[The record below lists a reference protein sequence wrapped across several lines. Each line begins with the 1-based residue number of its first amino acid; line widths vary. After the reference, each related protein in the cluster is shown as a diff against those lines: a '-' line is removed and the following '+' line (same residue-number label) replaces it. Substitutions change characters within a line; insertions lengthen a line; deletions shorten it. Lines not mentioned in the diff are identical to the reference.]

1 MADSFTL
8 PFGPSARLLAYCL
21 LFACST
27 QDVFSQVRSVVMVDD
42 SPTAELLLQRASEQA
57 VDNPEEAARLCA
69 EVIDEYGTRLVPDTN
84 DPTLFVM
91 ARATA
96 EGLLLRMPD
105 VLERFVQNREPLAA
119 RLLAEGREGDAVR
132 MAWVTPSGGEAALRL
147 AQIDLE
153 TLQLSKAQRELDRL
167 GLHPSLDQRGR
178 RHRVLMI
185 GMISRLAGDE
195 DSAREYESQL
205 EIMGGAGRLL
215 DHLKA
220 TSALSSTKK
229 DSVSDAFESTSTL
242 SSSGAWHRIWKVD
255 VEETPFGLQRASSS
269 SAISNQDALLD
280 SAKGVGSLLILN
292 PLVMGNAVFVD
303 DGTSIRRYD
312 RYGARLV
319 WSHQSSPPVSRNMG
333 AYVELADMDSDGQI
347 LVALSG
353 LGMSTRR
360 TTSPS
365 VIGLD
370 ALDGS
375 LLWSTRI
382 DQCDFSQTPSSEG
395 RTFNL
400 LNAFPYSGPLIDG
413 DRVII
418 PVRRVVA
425 ASRESIDYLVA
436 LHLDS
441 GLPAWI
447 RLLGSSGSLQVSRG
461 FSRTILF
468 DGNAITASPLGT
480 ISCTDATS
488 GAPRWVRT
496 FEVEAERTGVVA
508 QPWEMSQP
516 VVMDGAI
523 IALSPNTRE
532 VVSIDIDTGAI
543 LETWPSG
550 VGTRFGDVRYLL
562 RGEDEAGESRLL
574 AVGEDIHCLSL
585 ADGATLRWRFSDSAR
600 DENASREGITDRTG
614 IRGRVQIAER
624 SILVPGVSDLFVLD
638 INDGKVRDIIDTG
651 EPSNPISV
659 GSEIILGES
668 ESVSSLMQLEPA
680 RLLLR
685 DQIRNDPGAASR
697 VVALAELGIQS
708 ANTDLVLEAASL
720 FAKGFMDKRFAD
732 VRQTMIDLILD
743 HESTWPVPSDIT
755 ATDLLDAAESISTEE
770 NQIASV
776 LYARGLREFR
786 ESRFSSALDF
796 WEVLLG
802 DPMLSRQ
809 MISDGTLD
817 VSAARLAA
825 SKIRSSP
832 DTLMSWNERCART
845 LRTLQESG
853 SNIDMNQVR
862 SLLGSDVSID
872 ILWEMQNQFDDGDGL
887 SRNQVLSR
895 IASLD
900 PGGQALGRVV
910 SELRRI
916 GHDGDA
922 DRINLMMVQND
933 DSSSDLG
940 SDSMPQEV
948 EAIRAFPKIGTTP
961 GVGLV
966 FDGVPVPCPESSDL
980 CLVMDEDVLRSIGI
994 ISQSQ
999 ESWGVP
1005 LAGGPSPRVVNQFST
1020 GPLSAEPSLRVVKQ
1034 FEQSFILAC
1043 LSEFEKPAFRL
1054 LSTMNGEE
1062 IRVSEDLEFFIP
1074 DSESGRPPRA
1084 MMPNNRLFDPSQIL
1098 LSTTSS
1104 STVALMSRSGVV
1116 VGVSLD
1122 GADSAGFTDVAWRHE
1137 DLFSRLYF
1145 HCSTDG
1151 LLALYGVD
1159 EITLSNGDIEERLL
1173 VKVLELETGSI
1184 VSEFRPMGRKSIAWI
1199 DMTPVGTLILGSYEG
1214 LQCWEPLPE
1223 PELLWHATTESF
1235 ASMSHSDIFQVR
1247 YIGNSI
1253 VIPRSGSEVSV
1264 LDFFTGK
1271 SDSRSFQ
1278 FTDLARSTGATFRA
1292 METTDRSLL
1301 VMTDKQVMQWDARG
1315 QLIGCDRMFDRE
1327 SLLFMFQADG
1337 IVIVG
1342 ERVGRSFDDDFQSIL
1357 YRFHFLDP
1365 NNGLKIIDEPIEFS
1379 APISPNHDLRSAR
1392 VVDDWLVLELRGQ
1405 RNLAIP
1411 LPSREVLTVE

>member
-1 MADSFTL
+1 MSDSFAV
-8 PFGPSARLLAYCL
+8 PFKGFLRLLAFCIL
-21 LFACST
+21 LACST
-27 QDVFSQVRSVVMVDD
+27 QDVFAQVRSVVMVDD

-57 VDNPEEAARLCA
+57 VENPEEAARLCA
-69 EVIDEYGTRLVPDTN
+69 EVIDEYGTRLVPDTD
-84 DPTLFVM
+84 DPDLFVM

-96 EGLLLRMPD
+96 EELLLRMPE
-105 VLERFVQNREPLAA
+105 VLKRFVQNREPLAA
-119 RLLAEGREGDAVR
+119 RLLAEGRERDAVR
-132 MAWVTPSGGEAALRL
+132 LAWVTPSGAQAALRL

-153 TLQLSKAQRELDRL
+153 TLQLNKAQRELDRL
-167 GLHPSLDQRGR
+167 GLHPYLDQRAR
-178 RHRVLMI
+178 LHRLMMI
-185 GMISRLAGDE
+185 GMVSRLVGDE
-195 DSAREYESQL
+195 DSARDYEHQL
-205 EIMGGAGRLL
+205 EIIGGEGRLL

-220 TSALSSTKK
+220 TRALSSTYEEP
-229 DSVSDAFESTSTL
+229 VSDAFESISTL

-255 VEETPFGLQRASSS
+255 VDETPFGLQRGSSTA
-269 SAISNQDALLD
+269 AISNQDALLD
-280 SAKGVGSLLILN
+280 SARGIGSLLVLN
-292 PLVMGNAVFVD
+292 PLVVGNAVFVD

-312 RYGARLV
+312 RYGARLE
-319 WSHQSSPPVSRNMG
+319 WSYQPSPPVSRNMG
-333 AYVELADMDSDGQI
+333 AYVELADMDSDGRI

-353 LGMSTRR
+353 LAMGTRR
-360 TTSPS
+360 TTSPA

-382 DQCDFSQTPSSEG
+382 DQCDFSQTPSSQG

-400 LNAFPYSGPLIDG
+400 MNAFPYSGPLIDG

-425 ASRESIDYLVA
+425 STRESIDYLVA
-436 LHLDS
+436 LHLES

-480 ISCTDATS
+480 ISCTDVST
-488 GAPRWVRT
+488 GAPRWVRR
-496 FEVEAERTGVVA
+496 FEVEAERTGVVV
-508 QPWEMSQP
+508 QPWEISQP
-516 VVMDGAI
+516 IVMDGAL
-523 IALSPNTRE
+523 IALSPNTRQ
-532 VVSIDIDTGAI
+532 VVSIDIDTGTI

-562 RGEDEAGESRLL
+562 KGEDEAGESRIL

-585 ADGATLRWRFSDSAR
+585 GDGATLRWRFSDSAR

-624 SILVPGVSDLFVLD
+624 SILVPGVSDLFVVD

-685 DQIRNDPGAASR
+685 NQIKSDPGAASR

-708 ANTDLVLEAASL
+708 ENTDLVLEAASL
-720 FAKGFMDKRFAD
+720 FSRGFMDERFSN

-743 HESTWPVPSDIT
+743 HESTRPVPSDIIAT
-755 ATDLLDAAESISTEE
+755 ALLDAAELISIDG

-786 ESRFSSALDF
+786 ESRFTSALDF
-796 WEVLLG
+796 WEALLA
-802 DPMLSRQ
+802 DPSLSGQ
-809 MISDGTLD
+809 MISEGTLD

-825 SKIRSSP
+825 TRIRSSP
-832 DTLMSWNERCART
+832 DALMSWNERCART
-845 LRTLQESG
+845 LRALQDSG
-853 SNIDMNQVR
+853 SNIDMNEVR
-862 SLLGSDVSID
+862 SLLGSDVSIG
-872 ILWEMQNQFDDGDGL
+872 ILWEMQSRFDDDDAL
-887 SRNQVLSR
+887 SRNEILSQ

-900 PGGQALGRVV
+900 PGSDVLSQVV
-910 SELRRI
+910 SEMRRI
-916 GHDGDA
+916 GHFEDA
-922 DRINLMMVQND
+922 KRISMMMTQNGV
-933 DSSSDLG
+933 SSSHAV
-940 SDSMPQEV
+940 SDPARHEV
-948 EAIRAFPKIGTTP
+948 EAIRIFPKIGTTP

-966 FDGVPVPCPESSDL
+966 FDGVPVPCPMSSDL
-980 CLVMDEDVLRSIGI
+980 CLVIDEDALRSIGI
-994 ISQSQ
+994 PPKSQV
-999 ESWGVP
+999 SWGVP
-1005 LAGGPSPRVVNQFST
+1005 MTPGSSPRV
-1020 GPLSAEPSLRVVKQ
+1020 LKQ
-1034 FEQSFILAC
+1034 FEESFLLAS
-1043 LSEFEKPAFRL
+1043 LSEFDQPAFRQ
-1054 LSTMNGEE
+1054 LSKMNGEE

-1074 DSESGRPPRA
+1074 DSESGRPPRVL
-1084 MMPNNRLFDPSQIL
+1084 MPNNRLFDSSEIL
-1098 LSTTSS
+1098 ISASS
-1104 STVALMSRSGVV
+1104 SSIVALIARSGVV
-1116 VGVSLD
+1116 VGVSLGGD
-1122 GADSAGFTDVAWRHE
+1122 DSVGSMDMAWRHE
-1137 DLFSRLYF
+1137 DLFTRLYF
-1145 HCSTDG
+1145 HSSTDG

-1159 EITLSNGDIEERLL
+1159 VITLSNGSIEERFL
-1173 VKVLELETGSI
+1173 VKVLDLETGLI
-1184 VSEFRPMGRKSIAWI
+1184 VSEFRPMGRKPIAWI
-1199 DMTPVGTLILGSYEG
+1199 DMTPVGTLILGSQEG
-1214 LQCWEPLPE
+1214 LQCWAPLPE
-1223 PELLWHATTESF
+1223 PELLWHATSGSF
-1235 ASMSHSDIFQVR
+1235 ASMSHSDNFQVS

-1264 LDFFTGK
+1264 FDCFTGK
-1271 SDSRSFQ
+1271 SDPRSFQ

-1327 SLLFMFQADG
+1327 SLLYMYQADG
-1337 IVIVG
+1337 IVIIC
-1342 ERVGRSFDDDFQSIL
+1342 ERVGRSFVDDFQAIL

-1365 NNGLKIIDEPIEFS
+1365 KNGLKIIDDPIEFS
-1379 APISPNHDLRSAR
+1379 APISPNHDLQSAR
-1392 VVDDWLVLELRGQ
+1392 LIDDWLVLELRGR
-1405 RNLAIP
+1405 RNVAIP
-1411 LPSREVLTVE
+1411 LPFRDEPTSD